1 MSSENSAR
9 GACSAQTWR
18 LSRSVDGGASFT
30 TVFEATHATNPPV
43 LETDSQDTVYLA
55 RMDWKESGGGDGHL
69 YRFTKAKDYKD
80 PEVTAIP
87 RADAKH
93 VVLMKDLSRQG
104 VAFLHA
110 AQLFPG
116 ERVELTLPTG
126 RIAYTVVRCLRH
138 NHRCY
143 EIGAEID

>member
-1 MSSENSAR
+1 MLDANRLKKLKAVLNALPCRVVVPSEWKDFFAR
-9 GACSAQTWR
+9 RGPLASLGDEYRRFVRQHFP
-18 LSRSVDGGASFT
+18 SRALLELT
-30 TVFEATHATNPPV
+30 T
-43 LETDSQDTVYLA
+43 SI
-55 RMDWKESGGGDGHL
+55 
-69 YRFTKAKDYKD
+69 
-80 PEVTAIP
+80 TAIP
-87 RADAKH
+87 RADAQH

-104 VAFLHA
+104 VAFLHV

>member
-1 MSSENSAR
+1 MLDADRFKKLKAMLDALPCRVVVPSEWKDFFTRR
-9 GACSAQTWR
+9 GPMTSLGDEYRRFVRQHFP
-18 LSRSVDGGASFT
+18 SRALLELT
-30 TVFEATHATNPPV
+30 TSIA
-43 LETDSQDTVYLA
+43 
-55 RMDWKESGGGDGHL
+55 
-69 YRFTKAKDYKD
+69 
-80 PEVTAIP
+80 AIP

-110 AQLFPG
+110 TQLFPG